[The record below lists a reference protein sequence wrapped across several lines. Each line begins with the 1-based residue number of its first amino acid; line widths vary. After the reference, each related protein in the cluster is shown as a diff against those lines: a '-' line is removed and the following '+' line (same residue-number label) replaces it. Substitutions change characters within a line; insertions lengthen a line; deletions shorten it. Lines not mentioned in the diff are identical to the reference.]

1 MKIGIVPGAL
11 IAKTRRLDA
20 DFYIGEQA
28 EQKIART
35 KRTLALAKQ
44 RLARQKQEKKQRDL
58 ERKKLGIKR
67 FVTRIA

>member
-1 MKIGIVPGAL
+1 MKISIVPASL
-11 IAKTRRLDA
+11 LRKTGRLDA

-35 KRTLALAKQ
+35 KRSIALAKQ

-58 ERKKLGIKR
+58 ERKRLGIKR
-67 FVTRIA
+67 LVRRP